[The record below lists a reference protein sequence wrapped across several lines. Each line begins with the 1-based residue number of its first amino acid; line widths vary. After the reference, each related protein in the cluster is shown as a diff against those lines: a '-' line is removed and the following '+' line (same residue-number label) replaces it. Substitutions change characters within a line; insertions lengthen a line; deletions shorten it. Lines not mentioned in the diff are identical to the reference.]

1 VTAGGNL
8 AFMNAVLAIADPGDE
23 FIFPVPYYFNHEM
36 AVVMANARVVA
47 VPTAR
52 DHQLDVEAIA
62 GAITPRTRAV
72 VTVSP
77 SNPTGAV
84 YPEADLRA
92 VNTLCRDRGLFHI
105 HDEAYEY
112 FTYENTRHFSPGSID
127 GAGAHT
133 ISLFSMSKA
142 FGMASWRIGYQVI
155 PESLWDAVNKI
166 QDTILICAPAVSQH
180 AAIAA
185 LGIGREYAYKR
196 LAALDETRR
205 QVRSA
210 LQAPGLPCEVPDALG
225 AFYFFVRVHT
235 KIDSLTLAE
244 RLIRRHRIAV
254 MPGQAFGA
262 TDRCAIRISYGAL
275 DPTTVAEGTARL
287 VTGLAELRD

>member
-1 VTAGGNL
+1 
-8 AFMNAVLAIADPGDE
+8 
-23 FIFPVPYYFNHEM
+23 
-36 AVVMANARVVA
+36 
-47 VPTAR
+47 
-52 DHQLDVEAIA
+52 
-62 GAITPRTRAV
+62 
-72 VTVSP
+72 
-77 SNPTGAV
+77 
-84 YPEADLRA
+84 
-92 VNTLCRDRGLFHI
+92 
-105 HDEAYEY
+105 
-112 FTYENTRHFSPGSID
+112 
-127 GAGAHT
+127 
-133 ISLFSMSKA
+133 MSKA

-235 KIDSLTLAE
+235 KMDSLTLAE